1 MIKTEAHPKDSVVRE
16 YNIAHQEG
24 ECLSFGFSDDF
35 SRLCEIINDKDNGIP
50 DNIRAELAQ
59 IYRDAGESL
68 ECTRIHSR
76 TSFSDLETH
85 LEDLVSCK
93 YGEEYYNA
101 VLRAVD
107 IENEAVAT
115 EIIEEVQEK
124 VCGSVQAKALTDF
137 ISDTVTIVLYKRI
150 QQKVQEGLLP
160 ELENGGN
167 DFDLG

>member
-1 MIKTEAHPKDSVVRE
+1 M
-16 YNIAHQEG
+16 
-24 ECLSFGFSDDF
+24 
-35 SRLCEIINDKDNGIP
+35 CEIINDKDNGIP
-50 DNIRAELAQ
+50 ENIRAELAQ

-76 TSFSDLETH
+76 TSFSDLETR

-93 YGEEYYNA
+93 YGEEYHNA

-107 IENEAVAT
+107 IEKEAVAT

-124 VCGSVQAKALTDF
+124 VCGSMQAKVLTDF
-137 ISDTVTIVLYKRI
+137 VSDTVTIVLYKRI
-150 QQKVQEGLLP
+150 QQKVREGLLP